1 MLMQQLPPVK
11 FLIVDDREENL
22 LAFSEILRRD
32 GLEIIT
38 VRSGCAALE
47 ALLLHDF
54 ALAIIDVQMPEMD
67 GVQLAELMRSSER
80 TQRVPIVLVTAGSRE
95 RARLF
100 RGYEAG
106 AVDYLYKPIE
116 PLVLQNKAETFFEL
130 FRQKQQLARQIEQ
143 LREVQELQTRIL
155 DATQDQMWVLDLAGR
170 IGWINARARRS
181 RDQEEPSTLVGS
193 FWRELWTEQQRAAA
207 VECFD
212 AASGDRVERFSGA
225 LQPDLGGA
233 WLDVVLAPIHDAEG
247 SVARL
252 LAIGRDITEQ
262 RRVAEERDRL
272 TSRLEETLRFNE
284 MFVAAV
290 GHDLRNPISAVITG
304 AKLIAKRVSDPDV
317 VRLSTTIRNGA
328 LRMQRMTNALFD
340 LTRARLDGGIPIVP
354 GPLDLRP
361 LAGRVFEEHQ
371 LAAPTRAMSLRIEG
385 NLEGCWDATRLE
397 QVISNLLGNA
407 VQHGLESVPIV
418 MEVSGEP
425 SAVVIEVRN
434 GGAIPREAMPELFNP
449 FTGRHGGPRSD
460 GLGLGLFIVRQIA
473 LAHGGR
479 VDAESSEGT
488 GTIFRLRIPREPS
501 HASVS
506 RTAVQQEPARREIAH

>member
-1 MLMQQLPPVK
+1 M
-11 FLIVDDREENL
+11 
-22 LAFSEILRRD
+22 
-32 GLEIIT
+32 
-38 VRSGCAALE
+38 
-47 ALLLHDF
+47 
-54 ALAIIDVQMPEMD
+54 
-67 GVQLAELMRSSER
+67 
-80 TQRVPIVLVTAGSRE
+80 
-95 RARLF
+95 
-100 RGYEAG
+100 
-106 AVDYLYKPIE
+106 
-116 PLVLQNKAETFFEL
+116 
-130 FRQKQQLARQIEQ
+130 
-143 LREVQELQTRIL
+143 
-155 DATQDQMWVLDLAGR
+155 
-170 IGWINARARRS
+170 
-181 RDQEEPSTLVGS
+181 
-193 FWRELWTEQQRAAA
+193 
-207 VECFD
+207 
-212 AASGDRVERFSGA
+212 
-225 LQPDLGGA
+225 
-233 WLDVVLAPIHDAEG
+233 
-247 SVARL
+247 
-252 LAIGRDITEQ
+252 
-262 RRVAEERDRL
+262 
-272 TSRLEETLRFNE
+272 
-284 MFVAAV
+284 
-290 GHDLRNPISAVITG
+290 ITG

-371 LAAPTRAMSLRIEG
+371 LGGATRAMSLRIEG

-434 GGAIPREAMPELFNP
+434 GGAIPARPCPSSSILSRADMAGLDP
-449 FTGRHGGPRSD
+449 TGSAWA
-460 GLGLGLFIVRQIA
+460 LFIVRQIA
-473 LAHGGR
+473 LAHGGG

>member
-1 MLMQQLPPVK
+1 MLISQLPPVK

-22 LAFSEILRRD
+22 LAFSQILRRE

-38 VRSGCAALE
+38 VHSGCDALE
-47 ALLLHDF
+47 ALLIHDF

-95 RARLF
+95 RERLF

-130 FRQKQQLARQIEQ
+130 YRQKQQLARQIEQ
-143 LREVQELQTRIL
+143 LREVQELQSGIL
-155 DATQDQMWVLDLAGR
+155 DATQDHMWVLDLAGCV
-170 IGWINARARRS
+170 IWVNARARRLRS
-181 RDQEEPSTLVGS
+181 QEDPATFMGT
-193 FWRELWTEQQRAAA
+193 FWRELWTEQQRTAA

-212 AASGDRVERFSGA
+212 AASRDCVQHFSGA
-225 LQPDLGGA
+225 LQANLGGA
-233 WLDVVLAPIHDAEG
+233 WLDVVLAPIHEAEG

-252 LAIGRDITEQ
+252 LAIGRDVTEQ
-262 RRVAEERDRL
+262 RRVAAERDRM
-272 TSRLEETLRFNE
+272 TSHLEETLRFNE

-304 AKLIAKRVSDPDV
+304 AKLIAQRATDADV

-340 LTRARLDGGIPIVP
+340 LTRARLDGGIPIRP
-354 GPLDLRP
+354 GALDLRL
-361 LAGRVFEEHQ
+361 LAEKVFEEHQ
-371 LAAPTRAMSLRIEG
+371 LAAPTRAMSLRIHG

-397 QVISNLLGNA
+397 QIISNLLGNA
-407 VQHGLESVPIV
+407 VQHGLESVPIA
-418 MEVSGEP
+418 MAVSGEP
-425 SAVVIEVRN
+425 SAVLIEVRN
-434 GGAIPREAMPELFNP
+434 GGVISSEALPDLFNP
-449 FTGRHGGPRSD
+449 FRGRHGGPRSD

-479 VDAESSEGT
+479 VDVESSEQGGT
-488 GTIFRLRIPREPS
+488 AFQLRIPRVPAPPS
-501 HASVS
+501 AS
-506 RTAVQQEPARREIAH
+506 RTSVQQEPPESAHP